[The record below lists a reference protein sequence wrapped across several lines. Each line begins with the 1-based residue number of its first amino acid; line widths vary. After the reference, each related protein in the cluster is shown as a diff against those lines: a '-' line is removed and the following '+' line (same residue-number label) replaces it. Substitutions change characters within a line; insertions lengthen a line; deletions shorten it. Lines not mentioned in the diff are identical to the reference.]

1 MSKSGTF
8 KINNLFHKTKS
19 LDKVNKDGGKNTFI
33 DATSY
38 VDGEPSSPLRSSRGL
53 VSPKDGTFPGDIL
66 PTSPPSEEKKKKKRF
81 LSFKLKKKRSKDSG
95 SIDDPLFCTGADE
108 LDSFSS
114 NM

>member
-8 KINNLFHKTKS
+8 KINNLFHRTKS
-19 LDKVNKDGGKNTFI
+19 LDKVNKDGGKHTCK

-38 VDGEPSSPLRSSRGL
+38 VDGEPASPLPSSRGL
-53 VSPKDGTFPGDIL
+53 VSPQDGTFPGDIL
-66 PTSPPSEEKKKKKRF
+66 PPSEEKKKKKRF

-95 SIDDPLFCTGADE
+95 SIDDPLFCTGTDE
-108 LDSFSS
+108 LDIFSS